1 MISSMTGFGR
11 AESERDGRVLVAE
24 ARTVNHRFLELSLRL
39 PRAFQPH
46 ESKLRSLLQE
56 KLSRGKLNLTVSWK
70 GAGENGSILSL
81 DMPRA
86 QSYVEILQEVRQ
98 RFGFR
103 EPVTLGHLMNL
114 PDVLTWTEPEMDADE
129 AWAFLAEVVGRAVD
143 DLGAMRRTE
152 GEALAR
158 DLLARVKTLRKEL
171 AAVEERAPLRI
182 GEAKERLRARITE
195 LLRGEAR
202 VDEER
207 LLLEVSF
214 QAERM
219 DCTEECVRLR
229 SHLDQLETMLQA
241 GGPVGRKLNFL
252 TQEMNRETNT
262 IGSKGSDVTI
272 AEKVIVLKEEIEI
285 IREQIQNIE

>member
-1 MISSMTGFGR
+1 MTGFGR
-11 AESERDGRVLVAE
+11 AESEREGRALVAE

-39 PRAFQPH
+39 PRSFQSH
-46 ESKLRSLLQE
+46 ESKLRGLLQE

-70 GAGENGSILSL
+70 GAGENGSILAL
-81 DMPRA
+81 DLPRA
-86 QSYVEILQEVRQ
+86 QRYVDILQEVRQ

-103 EPVTLGHLMNL
+103 EPVTLAQVMAL
-114 PDVLTWTEPEMDADE
+114 PDVLTWSEPEMGEEE
-129 AWAFLAEVVGRAVD
+129 AWAFLSDVVGRAID
-143 DLGAMRRTE
+143 DLAAMRRTE
-152 GEALAR
+152 GEALAQ
-158 DLLARVKTLRKEL
+158 DLLARAKTLRKEL
-171 AAVEERAPLRI
+171 AAVEARAPLRI
-182 GEAKERLRARITE
+182 TEAKERLRSRITE
-195 LLRGEAR
+195 LLQGETR
-202 VDEER
+202 MDEER

-229 SHLDQLETMLQA
+229 SHLDQMESMLKA

-252 TQEMNRETNT
+252 TQEMNREANT
-262 IGSKGSDVTI
+262 IGSKAGDVSI